1 MTCIVTPVPLQGP
14 LERHLSAPP
23 GDPIAVYWLGQAGF
37 VIDGAGRRLV
47 IDPYLSD
54 SLAEKYRG
62 ARFSHE
68 RMMPPP
74 VTPAGLAPV
83 DLVLCT
89 HQHTDHMDPVTL
101 RAIAD
106 TSPGVRFVVP
116 EALMAEAASRAAV
129 ATDRLIA
136 VDAGHTVSPWPDLRI
151 VGIRAAHETLDR
163 DDRGRHRFLGYAITI
178 NGTTIYHS
186 GDCIPFD
193 GLAAEVSS
201 AGPDIALLPVNGR
214 DDMRRSNG
222 IPGNF
227 TLDEA
232 VELAERCGIAYLI
245 AHHYGMFAFNTL
257 EPARIDAVAAHTTG
271 TRLIRA
277 GTQIAYHCV
286 TA

>member
-1 MTCIVTPVPLQGP
+1 MTCVVTPVPFQGP
-14 LERHLSAPP
+14 LERQLSAPP
-23 GDPIAVYWLGQAGF
+23 GDPITLYWLGQAGF

-62 ARFSHE
+62 KRFSHE

-74 VTPAGLAPV
+74 VAPAGLASV

-101 RAIAD
+101 RGIAD
-106 TSPGVRFVVP
+106 ANLGVRFVVP
-116 EALMAEAASRAAV
+116 EALLAEAAGRTAA
-129 ATDRLIA
+129 APDNLIA
-136 VDAGHTVSPWPDLRI
+136 MDAGHTVNPLPGLRI
-151 VGIRAAHETLDR
+151 SGIRAAHETLDR
-163 DDRGRHRFLGYAITI
+163 DDRGRHRFLGYAVTL

-186 GDCIPFD
+186 GDCIPFL

-201 AGPDIALLPVNGR
+201 AAPDIALLPVNGR
-214 DDMRRSNG
+214 DDTRRSNG

-232 VELAERCGIAYLI
+232 VELAERCRIAYLI

-257 EPARIDAVAAHTTG
+257 APERIDAVAAQTTG

-277 GTQIAYHCV
+277 DTQIAYHCV
-286 TA
+286 LA